1 MGRVLFING
10 PLEGHVNPTLGLVRE
25 LVRRGEEVTYFT
37 GEPLRS
43 RVEATGAVVRTYD
56 ADQFSQV
63 MRAGEV
69 NHVVGVATG
78 LLRTADVVI
87 PGVLDQIRGEHF
99 DYMIHDSM
107 LGSGRLLAQLL
118 NLPAISSSSTFAR
131 QQSTVNQMVED
142 LSARLSTEHYERVQR
157 EFQETAR
164 SIREKYE
171 VAVDSIYEAYCNPAP
186 LTVVYTSQY
195 FQPDGAAFDGSYKF
209 VGPTLT
215 SRVQDPYDFSGVDAD
230 PLIYISLGTLFNRA
244 TDFYRLCFDALGET
258 RYGVVLSIGRNTPR
272 AELGPIPENFRV
284 QEYVPQI
291 QVLQHARLF
300 VSHGGMNSVSESLF
314 YGVPLI
320 VFPQGADQHA
330 IAARVAEM
338 GAGVR
343 LTQQEISAEGFLAQ
357 VEHLIDDTSV
367 GVRCR
372 QIGDSFR
379 TAGGAVRAAD
389 EIFARMYAAE

>member
-10 PLEGHVNPTLGLVRE
+10 ALEGHVNPTLGLVRE
-25 LVRRGEEVTYFT
+25 LVRRGEAVTYFT

-43 RVEATGAVVRTYD
+43 RVEATGATVRTYD
-56 ADQFSQV
+56 VARFSEA
-63 MRAGEV
+63 MRAGET

-87 PGVLDQIRGEHF
+87 PGILDQIRGERF
-99 DYMIHDSM
+99 DYIIHDSM

-118 NLPAISSSSTFAR
+118 NLPAVSSSSTFAR
-131 QQSTVNQMVED
+131 QPSTVDRMVES
-142 LSARLSTEHYERVQR
+142 LSARLSPDHYERVQR

-164 SIREKYE
+164 SVREKYG
-171 VAVDSIYEAYCNPAP
+171 VGVDSIYEAYCNPAP

-195 FQPDGAAFDGSYKF
+195 FQPDGGTFDDSYKF

-215 SRVQDPYDFSGVDAD
+215 SRVEDPYDFSGVDVD
-230 PLIYISLGTLFNRA
+230 RLIYISLGTLFNRA
-244 TDFYRLCFDALGET
+244 TDFYRLCFDAFGKAP
-258 RYGVVLSIGRNTPR
+258 YPVILSIGQHTSRDD
-272 AELGPIPENFRV
+272 LGPIPENFRV

-300 VSHGGMNSVSESLF
+300 VTHGGMNSTSESLF

-330 IAARVAEM
+330 VAARVAEM

-343 LTQQEISAEGFLAQ
+343 LTQQEVSAQGFLAQ
-357 VEHLIDDTSV
+357 AEKLINDESV
-367 GVRCR
+367 RDRCR

-379 TAGGAVRAAD
+379 TAGGAQRAAD
-389 EIFARMYAAE
+389 EIFARIYGAR